1 MVLVLAIAAC
11 VYALDRVTKS
21 WALANLTPGVP
32 QEFLGDWLRLNLIF
46 NPGAAFSLGIG
57 LTPLF
62 TIMMVLV
69 SVAIVV
75 SWRRLGSWGWA
86 VALGLLLG
94 GAQGNLTDRL
104 TRPPGFGVG
113 HVVDFLQLPYWPI
126 FNIADSSVVSA
137 AALVALL
144 ALRDVPFN
152 GVRRAE
158 ARPGTDGADSRK
170 LGHVP
175 GLTGGQSGDD

>member
-1 MVLVLAIAAC
+1 MALLLAVAAC
-11 VYALDRVTKS
+11 VYALDRLTKS

-46 NPGAAFSLGIG
+46 NPGAAFSLGTG

-62 TIMMVLV
+62 TVMMVLV
-69 SVAIVV
+69 SLAIVV

-113 HVVDFLQLPYWPI
+113 HVVDFLQLPYWPV

-137 AALVALL
+137 AVLVALL
-144 ALRDVPFN
+144 AVRDVPFS
-152 GVRRAE
+152 GVRRP
-158 ARPGTDGADSRK
+158 RPESGVDGSSAVGR
-170 LGHVP
+170 
-175 GLTGGQSGDD
+175 TGGPGGHGGDG